1 MYGNQLQ
8 NSIMEQC
15 ASLYYFL
22 ICCFKFYKHIRNT
35 ANQRHQELARYSP
48 VWYRLNVGVVNVII
62 VGHAHIAKNSKE
74 WLIKSILMETEK
86 QPLLAKEFHGE
97 SPRGIKGLWRHDFFP
112 CIPARYVLA
121 IMGFLGFVNVY
132 ALRVNLSMAI
142 VPMVN
147 NSASVSSNIVS

>member
-1 MYGNQLQ
+1 M
-8 NSIMEQC
+8 
-15 ASLYYFL
+15 
-22 ICCFKFYKHIRNT
+22 
-35 ANQRHQELARYSP
+35 
-48 VWYRLNVGVVNVII
+48 VII
-62 VGHAHIAKNSKE
+62 VGHTHLAKNSKE
-74 WLIKSILMETEK
+74 WLIKSTMMETEK
-86 QPLLAKEFHGE
+86 QPLLAKEFPKE

-147 NSASVSSNIVS
+147 NSANASSNIVSSPNQYSVVILLYSSSHLPLLIRFDINVHSTNTLCDVYICL